1 MDSINPLAVVVAAL
15 SSFLLGG
22 LWYSKIL
29 FGTIWMRE
37 AGYDEAGGHHPA
49 RVFGVGFIF
58 SLIGA
63 YVFARYLGPAPVLQD
78 AVLRGL
84 LVGAAFAG
92 TSLGINYQFAGRSAI
107 MLLIDAGYHT
117 LQFGIYG
124 MVLGLWP

>member
-1 MDSINPLAVVVAAL
+1 MDAINPAAVAVAAL

-29 FGTIWMRE
+29 FGNIWVRE
-37 AGYDEAGGHHPA
+37 AGYDEAGGHHPL
-49 RVFGVGFIF
+49 RVFGMGFIF
-58 SLIGA
+58 SLLGA

-84 LVGAAFAG
+84 MVGAGFAG
-92 TSLGINYQFAGRSAI
+92 TSFGINYQFAGRSVI

-117 LQFGIYG
+117 LQFGLYG